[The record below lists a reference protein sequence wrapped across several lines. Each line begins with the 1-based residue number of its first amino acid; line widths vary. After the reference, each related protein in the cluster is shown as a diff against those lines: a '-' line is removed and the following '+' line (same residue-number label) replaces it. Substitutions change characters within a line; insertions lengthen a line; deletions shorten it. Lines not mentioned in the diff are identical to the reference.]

1 VLGTTVWRRVLGVDR
16 ATVIERVEVDER
28 ENAVVAHVRPRRD
41 SKRRCGRCG
50 QVAPLYDRG
59 EGRRR
64 WRAID
69 LGAVRCL
76 LESDAP
82 RVDCPTHGPTVAQV
96 PWARHGAGH
105 TRDLDDLA
113 ARLVTH
119 APRSAV
125 SELLRI
131 AWRTVGSIIDRVVA
145 DGRAAH
151 DPFDGLRRIGI
162 DEISYKRG
170 HRYLMIVVDHDTGRL
185 VWAGIGRDKKTLEGF
200 FDLLGKERCAKIRLV
215 SADAAEWIADLVRDR
230 CKRATLCTDGFH
242 VVAWATEAL
251 DEVRR
256 EVWNAARRQGM
267 RGFARELKGALRLV
281 EEPRG
286 PHGAPGGKARL
297 DLCRQPQ
304 VVPGV
309 PARGAAPRGH
319 PPQGAAGHR
328 HDPHLAG
335 LGGKEQDRRLRRARA
350 TDPQEPPR
358 DRGGHAPQALQRAD
372 RVHQHEDPG
381 PAPDGLRV
389 QEARA
394 SGRPRAPRP
403 RRLLPTPTRTERRL
417 MDPRMRQESRRNLH
431 DRMLDAADA
440 IADEAERRYAEA
452 INQPAERLPGARVG
466 LPGRHD
472 RAADPEAAHRQL
484 LPLLAARAAP
494 PGRAGARAGRGRA
507 LRARRL
513 HPGSTG

>member
-1 VLGTTVWRRVLGVDR
+1 MLGTTVWRRVLGVDR

-267 RGFARELKGALRLV
+267 RGFARELKGARYASWKNPEDLTERQ
-281 EEPRG
+281 E
-286 PHGAPGGKARL
+286 GK
-297 DLCRQPQ
+297 
-304 VVPGV
+304 
-309 PARGAAPRGH
+309 
-319 PPQGAAGHR
+319 
-328 HDPHLAG
+328 LAWISAVN
-335 LGGKEQDRRLRRARA
+335 RRLYRAYLLEEQLRVAIRLKGRRAIAMIHTWLAWAARSRIA
-350 TDPQEPPR
+350 AFVELGRRIRKNLPGIEAAMRHKLSNALIESTDTKIRVLHRMAFGFKKPEHLVALALL
-358 DRGGHAPQALQRAD
+358 DRGGYCP
-372 RVHQHEDPG
+372 
-381 PAPDGLRV
+381 
-389 QEARA
+389 
-394 SGRPRAPRP
+394 
-403 RRLLPTPTRTERRL
+403 
-417 MDPRMRQESRRNLH
+417 
-431 DRMLDAADA
+431 
-440 IADEAERRYAEA
+440 
-452 INQPAERLPGARVG
+452 RLPGRN
-466 LPGRHD
+466 
-472 RAADPEAAHRQL
+472 AA
-484 LPLLAARAAP
+484 
-494 PGRAGARAGRGRA
+494 
-507 LRARRL
+507 
-513 HPGSTG
+513 